1 MKPLKLDAR
10 EIDLI
15 VAALEQALIFWGENI
30 EEEKL
35 PEGFDMAVAESLYDD
50 LIKTY
55 IKLANLQEDIETEL
69 EMEEEDLPNNVL
81 KFPVD
86 K

>member
-35 PEGFDMAVAESLYDD
+35 P
-50 LIKTY
+50 
-55 IKLANLQEDIETEL
+55 
-69 EMEEEDLPNNVL
+69 
-81 KFPVD
+81 
-86 K
+86 